1 MIRLNKCP
9 LCSSENTGHYLQAC
23 DNFLSGEFFDLI
35 RCARCGFIF
44 TQDHPGEAEAGRYYE
59 SDEYLSHNDSAKGLS
74 AVLYRLTRNFML
86 RRKRSIVKNF
96 TVLKKGTLLD
106 IGSGTGHFLS
116 EMKNAGWTASGIEI
130 NEKAREFSGSET
142 GVQVIP
148 PGMISSLSSESFDC
162 ITMWHVLEHFQE
174 PFEYA
179 SEVFRLLKP
188 GGSLIVALPNCSS
201 YDALHY
207 REYWAAYD
215 VPRHLWHFTPATF
228 NLFANKAGFKLKS
241 TRSLPLDVFY
251 ISSLSEKYKGSKHHF
266 LKGIARG
273 LRFAIISAFQ
283 KDKSSSLIYLLKK

>member
-1 MIRLNKCP
+1 MIHLNKCP
-9 LCSSENTGHYLQAC
+9 LCSSENTGHYLLTC
-23 DNFLSGEFFDLI
+23 DNFLSREFFELI
-35 RCARCGFIF
+35 RCAGCGFIF
-44 TQDHPGEAEAGRYYE
+44 TRDHPGEAEAGRYYE

-86 RRKRSIVKNF
+86 RRKRSIVNNF

-130 NEKAREFSGSET
+130 NEKAREFSVSET

-148 PGMISSLSSESFDC
+148 PEMISSLSSESFDC

-188 GGSLIVALPNCSS
+188 GGSWVVALPNCSS

-228 NLFANKAGFKLKS
+228 NLFANKAGFKVKS

-251 ISSLSEKYKGSKHHF
+251 ISALSEKYKGSKHHL
-266 LKGIARG
+266 LKGLASG
-273 LRFAIISAFQ
+273 LRFAIMSAFQ